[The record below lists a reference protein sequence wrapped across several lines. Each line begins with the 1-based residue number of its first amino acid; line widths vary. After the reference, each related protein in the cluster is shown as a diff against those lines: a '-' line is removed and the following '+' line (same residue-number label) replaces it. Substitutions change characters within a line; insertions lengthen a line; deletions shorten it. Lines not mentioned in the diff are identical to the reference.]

1 MSTQR
6 VYAHIPL
13 QDEASSRSQQ
23 PPKLLPKAKQPQAPF
38 LPGTHLPGMV
48 CARGVS
54 LIESGGAIKVKT
66 HNEGRDAKW
75 PAPVALRVALAEK
88 ETQ

>member
-1 MSTQR
+1 M
-6 VYAHIPL
+6 VY
-13 QDEASSRSQQ
+13 
-23 PPKLLPKAKQPQAPF
+23 
-38 LPGTHLPGMV
+38 
-48 CARGVS
+48 ARGVS